1 MATEEEMKENRKKY
15 LKCCIGVVIV
25 LAVLL
30 LLGNMFGP
38 RTVAE
43 DAAPMVN
50 VTTDD
55 VFTYYADDTLQGKA
69 GYNLGV
75 KVDGEEYYFT
85 DADMGLFCDYSP
97 YVNLIT
103 VYDAKKSEPAATI
116 TDPLGIPR
124 FNVYQGGSDTERFD
138 FKVDVPFGFSYHDGV
153 TVGKDDNAKVIDDL
167 FVNGT
172 KV

>member
-55 VFTYYADDTLQGKA
+55 VFTYYADDTIQGKA

-85 DADMGLFCDYSP
+85 DASFTDLMDYSP
-97 YVNLIT
+97 YVSL
-103 VYDAKKSEPAATI
+103 VCAYDVKKSEPSTVI

-124 FNVYQGGSDTERFD
+124 YNVYESGSDTERFD
-138 FKVDVPFGFSYHDGV
+138 FKVDVPFGFTYHSGV
-153 TVGKDDNAKVIDDL
+153 TVGKDTDAKVIDDL
-167 FVNGT
+167 FINGT
-172 KV
+172 KI